1 MKKRIAAIML
11 LMLMLLAGCGE
22 NTPAE
27 TPAPSTAILSHGD
40 CFVVAEDNSSGI
52 TKYLS
57 LIHI

>member
-27 TPAPSTAILSHGD
+27 TPAPSSIFDGGIFVTA
-40 CFVVAEDNSSGI
+40 
-52 TKYLS
+52 
-57 LIHI
+57 

>member
-27 TPAPSTAILSHGD
+27 TPAPSAAILSQGD
-40 CFVVAEDNSSGI
+40 CFVVADRKSVV
-52 TKYLS
+52 
-57 LIHI
+57 

>member
-27 TPAPSTAILSHGD
+27 TPAPERSDTFAGRLLCG
-40 CFVVAEDNSSGI
+40 C
-52 TKYLS
+52 
-57 LIHI
+57 